1 MDTLSRLEL
10 ANDNAA
16 AFWLAQARSRGWE
29 FVRRPGFAAVR
40 CDGGPADVHRVVVTR
55 PYTDPERTTAEVV
68 AVLHGWSTTA
78 LCLEDPYGGLD
89 LARRGCEA
97 ALGQA
102 VMTRRPGSMADPG
115 AGGGTGGGT
124 GSGEG
129 GTGRVTVAE
138 ARTPDDLAAVE
149 RTVVDGFPMPA
160 RMAGERGDMLPPVLL
175 GTAGLRAWL
184 ARVDG
189 RPAGACLSYDDGE
202 AVGLY
207 SLATLPECRSRGVG
221 RAMVAAVLEAH
232 PDREATLVSTL
243 LGEPLYRRLGFV
255 EQGVSRWWRYPATP
269 SAMTV

>member
-1 MDTLSRLEL
+1 MDTRSRLEL

-29 FVRRPGFAAVR
+29 FVRRPGFVAVR
-40 CDGGPADVHRVVVTR
+40 CDGGPADTHRVVITR
-55 PYTDPERTTAEVV
+55 PYADQERTTAEVV

-89 LARRGCEA
+89 LARHGCEA

-102 VMTRRPGSMADPG
+102 VMTRRPGAVADPG
-115 AGGGTGGGT
+115 AGRGT
-124 GSGEG
+124 G

-138 ARTPDDLAAVE
+138 ARTPDGLAEAE

-160 RMAGERGDMLPPVLL
+160 RMTGERGDMLPPVLL
-175 GTAGLRAWL
+175 GTAGFRAWT
-184 ARVDG
+184 ARIDG

-232 PDREATLVSTL
+232 PGREATLVSTL